1 ADTRR
6 LLCSVFML
14 YFLPL
19 MFCVYTSEILYD
31 TPYMDGVHSGYK
43 GLFTAKI
50 YGRKFLRRR
59 IRYYSHSSASFNPCI
74 LVLELSGDIHPHP
87 GPVSNP
93 RRSGKGRHTL
103 LVLTINARSLNNKL
117 RDFQSMVYTSD
128 CDVVVVSESWLTPSV
143 LNKEILPNGYDIY
156 RCDRQDGKRGGG
168 VLIAIKN
175 EIESKRRKELES
187 NCEIV
192 VCEIHISKGMKLII
206 CGFYR
211 PPSSKNEY
219 LMNFG
224 NSLENI
230 VRDGTPVILCGDFNF
245 PEIDWELQVAPGCD
259 NLPNIFCDM
268 INDAFLSQMNYSP
281 TRVSDSTSNILDL
294 VFTNLPDQLYGL
306 STFDCQLNTD
316 HLGISFFLKTTVKRT
331 KFSRSVY
338 NFKKADFDGLRE
350 TLARSSWNFIFP

>member
-1 ADTRR
+1 MADTRR

-103 LVLTINARSLNNKL
+103 LVLTIKARSLNNKL

-175 EIESKRRKELES
+175 
-187 NCEIV
+187 
-192 VCEIHISKGMKLII
+192 
-206 CGFYR
+206 
-211 PPSSKNEY
+211 
-219 LMNFG
+219 
-224 NSLENI
+224 
-230 VRDGTPVILCGDFNF
+230 
-245 PEIDWELQVAPGCD
+245 
-259 NLPNIFCDM
+259 
-268 INDAFLSQMNYSP
+268 
-281 TRVSDSTSNILDL
+281 
-294 VFTNLPDQLYGL
+294 
-306 STFDCQLNTD
+306 
-316 HLGISFFLKTTVKRT
+316 
-331 KFSRSVY
+331 
-338 NFKKADFDGLRE
+338 
-350 TLARSSWNFIFP
+350 